1 MQSNLCYMF
10 WEWHHQLILFQ
21 NKCIWICKNQKK
33 ILMYIQDLYAS
44 VVRPVKELK
53 AFKKEYFKP
62 HEIKKIE
69 FEINSEMLK
78 FWNEKLEYILEKG
91 EFKVY
96 VGSNSQNVLEE
107 KFELKK

>member
-1 MQSNLCYMF
+1 
-10 WEWHHQLILFQ
+10 
-21 NKCIWICKNQKK
+21 
-33 ILMYIQDLYAS
+33 MYIQDLYAS

-69 FEINSEMLK
+69 FEINSEILK

-96 VGSNSQNVLEE
+96 VGSDSQNVLEE